1 MEDATTRRWI
11 LAGLVLLSVLV
22 VGASFQTG
30 DVLLR
35 ILLIL
40 PTALLW
46 VVYREAER
54 RRRDA
59 QVLASEGESQGTGR
73 R

>member
-1 MEDATTRRWI
+1 MNTRTERRWI

-22 VGASFQTG
+22 VAASFQTG
-30 DVLLR
+30 DLFHR

-40 PTALLW
+40 PTTLLW
-46 VVYREAER
+46 VVYREAAR

-59 QVLASEGESQGTGR
+59 QVSSGEGGDQDTGR

>member
-59 QVLASEGESQGTGR
+59 RVSAAEGESPGTGR

>member
-59 QVLASEGESQGTGR
+59 QVSAAEGDSQGTGR

>member
-59 QVLASEGESQGTGR
+59 QVLASEGDSQGSGR